1 MKNYF
6 YITPKDYEA
15 ANKIGLSKNDVYR
28 RVYEENWS
36 IERAISTP
44 KMKMK
49 PMTKYTEE
57 EKETIKKN
65 GLTTRIVSQ
74 RVCRGW
80 SIEKAINTP
89 PIQPQQKA
97 HGRGRYKYNDEIINT
112 VISNGIKLDT
122 FYRRVRNGWSIDDA
136 STIPTGSIKINTQNN
151 IWRKWESERYAEKK
165 YYSKIRKMQE

>member
-15 ANKIGLSKNDVYR
+15 ANKIGLSKKDVYR

-97 HGRGRYKYNDEIINT
+97 HGRGRYKYNDEIILNLHGHT
-112 VISNGIKLDT
+112 HPSPGIIKISNTYVFNPGSLRKGSFGEINIQKKEGKWIINEIKHL
-122 FYRRVRNGWSIDDA
+122 
-136 STIPTGSIKINTQNN
+136 N
-151 IWRKWESERYAEKK
+151 IGKN
-165 YYSKIRKMQE
+165 

>member
-1 MKNYF
+1 
-6 YITPKDYEA
+6 
-15 ANKIGLSKNDVYR
+15 
-28 RVYEENWS
+28 
-36 IERAISTP
+36 
-44 KMKMK
+44 
-49 PMTKYTEE
+49 
-57 EKETIKKN
+57 
-65 GLTTRIVSQ
+65 
-74 RVCRGW
+74 
-80 SIEKAINTP
+80 

-136 STIPTGSIKINTQNN
+136 STISTGSIKINTQNN